1 MSALRSTVASSN
13 PLSPPDVTDFV
24 YDGPSCIEECDA
36 AGAFKVNVM
45 AGESCDNG
53 FANDYRSGKRT
64 HSNDCSADAMC
75 MWDEGAGR
83 SCRLVFVSG
92 SFGSGSSTVVE
103 RVDFDDS
110 WNPIWLKPNGKPRVG
125 ATHSMAGYDWIPA
138 GGDNGPIVRGSA
150 LGGMGRWCPETG
162 FTQCHDGTWSP
173 QLGRTVC
180 KLALRFAKA
189 GTFTI
194 PSASAS
200 SGGVIH
206 WTLEVRVD
214 RIEMK

>member
-1 MSALRSTVASSN
+1 
-13 PLSPPDVTDFV
+13 
-24 YDGPSCIEECDA
+24 
-36 AGAFKVNVM
+36 
-45 AGESCDNG
+45 
-53 FANDYRSGKRT
+53 
-64 HSNDCSADAMC
+64 
-75 MWDEGAGR
+75 
-83 SCRLVFVSG
+83 
-92 SFGSGSSTVVE
+92 
-103 RVDFDDS
+103 
-110 WNPIWLKPNGKPRVG
+110 
-125 ATHSMAGYDWIPA
+125 MAGYDWIPA
-138 GGDNGPIVRGSA
+138 GGGNTPITKGSA